1 MNTAVATLDCPVDLM
16 EKTLLENGAPLGMV
30 ILSPKDFPTR
40 HTFEDGIYLREVF
53 VEKGR
58 MIVGHRHRSRTI
70 NILAG
75 GTILVSI
82 NGRPKMITAPA
93 TIVSE
98 SGTRKAAIAIEDVTW
113 INVHSNPDNE
123 RDLGLLEDR
132 YIEKTDVFLEHEQRE
147 LEALT
152 KCLG

>member
-1 MNTAVATLDCPVDLM
+1 
-16 EKTLLENGAPLGMV
+16 
-30 ILSPKDFPTR
+30 
-40 HTFEDGIYLREVF
+40 
-53 VEKGR
+53 
-58 MIVGHRHRSRTI
+58 
-70 NILAG
+70 
-75 GTILVSI
+75 
-82 NGRPKMITAPA
+82 MITAPA